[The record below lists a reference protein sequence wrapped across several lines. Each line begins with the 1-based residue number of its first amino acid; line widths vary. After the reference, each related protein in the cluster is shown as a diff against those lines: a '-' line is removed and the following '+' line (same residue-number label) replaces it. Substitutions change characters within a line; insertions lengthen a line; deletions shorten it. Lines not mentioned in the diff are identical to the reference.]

1 MKKLILLS
9 LAMFLF
15 GGLMAQNAIV
25 IEPANATAW
34 DEITLYLDVTKTCPE
49 GALLAADSVMIHSGI
64 TLNGGAWSKVVAFD
78 GLGINGQQPKL
89 VKWEPAPYAITIDPP
104 TASAWDEITL
114 TLDANMSC
122 PEGALLTADSV
133 MMHSG
138 VTIDGVIWQNVIA
151 FDGTGI
157 DGTKPKLTSNG
168 DGTWS
173 MTFIPAEFYG
183 IAEGANVTA
192 INCVFN
198 GGAWTAGEGK
208 AFDENGNCVDFVV
221 PFNGL
226 SPDHTWM
233 ITFTPAE
240 FYGIEP
246 GSVVTALDCVFNQ
259 GNWDAEGKDFDD
271 LGNCA
276 DFKVMLSQP
285 AKVQVIHNSADAAAA
300 VVDVWLNDTKLLDD
314 FPFRFASPF
323 IDAPTGV
330 EFTIAIKGP
339 DSENPNDPIWSQNY
353 TLEANKNYLLIAS
366 GIVSASGY
374 DPLEPFDIYVY
385 DMARLVANDPANTDV
400 IVFHGST
407 DAPEVS
413 IWEVTA
419 DPLQLVESA
428 SYGEFTGY
436 LELPVADYM
445 IQVRNA
451 GGTEEVATYAAPL
464 ATFQLGGFAFTA
476 IASGFLDIAA
486 NSDGPHFG
494 LYGALPI
501 GGALVPLQR
510 TSSIETIETTTMKI
524 YPNPVENSLNIEVL
538 QDASKLE
545 IYNVMGKKIQSFDQ
559 LTTGVMNISTANL
572 AAGVYFINL
581 HTESGVQTV
590 KFLKK

>member
-1 MKKLILLS
+1 MRKLLLLS
-9 LAMFLF
+9 LVTLLF

-25 IEPANATAW
+25 IEPANATVW
-34 DEITLYLDVTKTCPE
+34 DELTLYLDVSKSCPE
-49 GALLAADSVMIHSGI
+49 GALLTADSVMMHSGV
-64 TLNGGAWSKVVAFD
+64 TLNGAAWSKVVAFD
-78 GLGINGQQPKL
+78 GLSINGQQPKL
-89 VKWEPAPYAITIDPP
+89 VKWTPPAYAVTIDPP

-122 PEGALLTADSV
+122 PEGALLAADSV

-138 VTIDGVIWQNVIA
+138 VTIDGAVWQNVIA
-151 FDGTGI
+151 FDGTGA

-173 MTFIPAEFYG
+173 MTFVPAEFYG
-183 IAEGANVTA
+183 ILEGANVTA

-198 GGAWTAGEGK
+198 QGNWSAEGK
-208 AFDENGNCVDFVV
+208 AFGETGNCVDFVI

-246 GSVVTALDCVFNQ
+246 GSVVTALDCVFNA
-259 GNWDAEGKDFDD
+259 GDWAAGEGKDFNDI
-271 LGNCA
+271 GTCV
-276 DFKVMLSQP
+276 DFKVPLSQM

-300 VVDVWLNDTKLLDD
+300 VVDVWLDNIKLLDD

-339 DSENPNDPIWSQNY
+339 DSEDPSNPIWSNTY
-353 TLEANKNYLLIAS
+353 TLESNKNYLLIAS

-374 DPLEPFDIYVY
+374 EPLEPFDIYVY

-436 LELPVADYM
+436 LELPVADYL

-451 GGTEEVATYAAPL
+451 AGTAEVATYAAPL

-476 IASGFLDIAA
+476 IASGFLNIAA
-486 NSDGPHFG
+486 NSNGPHFG
-494 LYGALPI
+494 LYGALPM

-510 TSSIETIETTTMKI
+510 TSSIESINSPGMKI
-524 YPNPVENSLNIEVL
+524 YPNPVENSLSIEL
-538 QDASKLE
+538 MQDASRLE
-545 IYNVMGKKIQSFDQ
+545 IFNVMGEKIQSFDQ
-559 LTTGVMNISTANL
+559 INTSIITVNTSGMAT
-572 AAGVYFINL
+572 GVYFINL

-590 KFLKK
+590 KFVKK